1 MTPVGDILTIEPEA
15 DLAVALEKLETAR
28 QMQLPVVDAGRI
40 VGYVSRIRI
49 MNVLA
54 SERAGA

>member
-1 MTPVGDILTIEPEA
+1 
-15 DLAVALEKLETAR
+15 
-28 QMQLPVVDAGRI
+28 MQLPVVDAGRI

-54 SERAGA
+54 TERAAAG